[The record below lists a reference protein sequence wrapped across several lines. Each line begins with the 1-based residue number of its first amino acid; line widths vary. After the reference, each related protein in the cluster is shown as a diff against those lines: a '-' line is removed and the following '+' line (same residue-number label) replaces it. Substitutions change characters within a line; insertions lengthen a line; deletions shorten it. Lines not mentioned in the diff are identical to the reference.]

1 MFGLIALIVCVVLA
15 FKAARDYGR
24 NPFLWAFITFCVG
37 LGTQL
42 MLSLVSGVVI
52 GLVLLLM
59 GYSAGQIPVVID
71 GLSLFIS
78 IGLTILSIGAMLFV
92 IKMISSVPDGV
103 EVPRAKK
110 AGSLGLND

>member
-24 NPFLWAFITFCVG
+24 NPFLWAFVTFCVG
-37 LGTQL
+37 FVTQFI
-42 MLSLVSGVVI
+42 LSLVSGVVI
-52 GLVLLLM
+52 GMVLLLM
-59 GYSAGQIPVVID
+59 GYSASQIPSVIE
-71 GLSLFIS
+71 GLSLFIG
-78 IGLTILSIGAMLFV
+78 IGLTLLSVGAMLFV

-110 AGSLGLND
+110 AGSLGLDD